1 MTIKKQIGEEII
13 SLLKIIESASDKLL
27 LNKKHLFES
36 LIEMSYQFVILGKIE
51 KKYQHLQ
58 AVYDEFSVAY
68 IEVVKEKPFR
78 DVLGELMAELNLL
91 CNGKYSRKA
100 QHFTPQSLSEAVS
113 AMLGK
118 PKEADH
124 QTVSDICCGSGSLIL
139 AEMKKRVE
147 SGYEGSLSLVLNDL
161 DTFACKVA
169 TIQIEFNNLI
179 HVKNQY
185 ELSYIIYNH
194 DALLEYKLFC
204 NGIVF
209 DSKVIG
215 CSATAHITESVI
227 EHEIWWRCDCG
238 GNIHH
243 EAEELVSFDEVNSLY
258 SCDSC
263 DDMLEISYDFESW
276 ALLSSESDSV
286 LEQYKIGQVYDTT
299 PDFDC
304 CEHRNACLCLVAGN
318 YEANMKWNKQEF
330 ACDKCKTTIQITYK

>member
-1 MTIKKQIGEEII
+1 M
-13 SLLKIIESASDKLL
+13 SLLKIIESSSDKLL
-27 LNKKHLFES
+27 LNQKHLFES
-36 LIEMSYQFVILGKIE
+36 LVQMTYQFVNLGKIE

-58 AVYDEFSVAY
+58 AVYEEFSVAY
-68 IEVVKEKPFR
+68 IDQVKEEPFR
-78 DVLGELMAELNLL
+78 DVLGELMSALNVL

-100 QHFTPQSLSEAVS
+100 QHFTPQELSQAVS

-118 PKEADH
+118 PKESDH
-124 QTVSDICCGSGSLIL
+124 QTVSDICCGSGSLVL
-139 AEMKKRVE
+139 AEMKKCVDL
-147 SGYEGSLSLVLNDL
+147 GYKGTLSLILNDL
-161 DTFACKVA
+161 DTFVCKVA

-194 DALLEYKLFC
+194 DALLEYQLFC

-209 DSKVIG
+209 DSNVIG
-215 CSATAHITESVI
+215 CSVPKHITDTVI
-227 EHEIWWRCDCG
+227 KHEVWYRCDCG
-238 GNIHH
+238 GEIHH
-243 EAEELVSFDEVNSLY
+243 ETEELVSFDEVNSLY

-263 DDMLEISYDFESW
+263 DDMLEISYDFKSW
-276 ALLSSESDSV
+276 TLLSSESDSV

-304 CEHRNACLCLVAGN
+304 CEYRNACLCLVAGN

-330 ACDKCKTTIQITYK
+330 ACDKCKTTIQVTYR

>member
-1 MTIKKQIGEEII
+1 M
-13 SLLKIIESASDKLL
+13 SLLKIIEIASDKLL

-36 LIEMSYQFVILGKIE
+36 LVEMSYQFVILGKIE
-51 KKYQHLQ
+51 KKYQYLQ
-58 AVYDEFSVAY
+58 AVYQEFTVAY
-68 IEVVKEKPFR
+68 MHEVQEKPFR
-78 DVLGELMAELNLL
+78 DVLGELMAELNVL

-100 QHFTPQSLSEAVS
+100 QHFTPQAVSEAVS
-113 AMLGK
+113 ALLGK
-118 PKEADH
+118 KKDSDN
-124 QTVSDICCGSGSLIL
+124 QTVSDICCGSGSLVL
-139 AEMKKRVE
+139 AEMNKRVD
-147 SGYEGSLSLVLNDL
+147 SGYKGTLSLVLNDL
-161 DTFACKVA
+161 DRFVCKVA

-179 HVKNQY
+179 HVKNQF

-194 DALLEYKLFC
+194 DALLEYNLFC

-209 DSKVIG
+209 ESNVIG
-215 CSATAHITESVI
+215 CSAPAHITESVI

-276 ALLSSESDSV
+276 TLLSSESESV
-286 LEQYKIGQVYDTT
+286 LEQFKIGKVYDSV

-304 CEHRNACLCLVAGN
+304 CGHRNACLCLVVGN
-318 YEANMKWNKQEF
+318 YEANKKWNKQEF
-330 ACDKCKTTIQITYK
+330 ACDKCKTTIQVTYK

>member
-1 MTIKKQIGEEII
+1 M
-13 SLLKIIESASDKLL
+13 
-27 LNKKHLFES
+27 NKKHLFES
-36 LIEMSYQFVILGKIE
+36 LVEMTYQFVILGKIE

-58 AVYDEFSVAY
+58 AVYNEFSVAY
-68 IEVVKEKPFR
+68 IDQVKEKPFR

-118 PKEADH
+118 PKEAEH
-124 QTVSDICCGSGSLIL
+124 QTVSDICCGSGSLVL
-139 AEMKKRVE
+139 AEMKKPVE
-147 SGYEGSLSLVLNDL
+147 TGFTGTLSLVLNDL

-194 DALLEYKLFC
+194 DALLEYQLFC
-204 NGIVF
+204 NGLQF
-209 DSKVIG
+209 DSHVIG
-215 CSATAHITESVI
+215 CSVPKHITDTVI
-227 EHEIWWRCDCG
+227 EREVWYRCDCG
-238 GNIHH
+238 GEIHH
-243 EAEELVSFDEVNSLY
+243 EAQEHVSLNEVKSLY

-276 ALLSSESDSV
+276 TLLSSESDSI
-286 LEQYKIGQVYDTT
+286 LEQYKVGQVYDTT

-304 CEHRNACLCLVAGN
+304 CEHRNSFLCLKADN

-330 ACDKCKTTIQITYK
+330 ACEQCKTTIQVTYR

>member
-1 MTIKKQIGEEII
+1 M
-13 SLLKIIESASDKLL
+13 SLLNIIESSSDKLL
-27 LNKKHLFES
+27 LNQKHLFES
-36 LIEMSYQFVILGKIE
+36 LVEMTYQFVILGKIE

-91 CNGKYSRKA
+91 CNGKHSRKA
-100 QHFTPQSLSEAVS
+100 QHFTPQAVSEAVS
-113 AMLGK
+113 QMIGK
-118 PKEADH
+118 PKESEH
-124 QTVSDICCGSGSLIL
+124 QSVSDICCGSGSLVL

-147 SGYEGSLSLVLNDL
+147 TGFTGTLSLVLNDL
-161 DTFACKVA
+161 DTFVCKVA

-179 HVKNQY
+179 HVKNKY

-194 DALLEYKLFC
+194 DSILEYNLFC

-209 DSKVIG
+209 DSSVIG
-215 CSATAHITESVI
+215 CSSTAHITESVI

-238 GNIHH
+238 GEIHH
-243 EAEELVSFDEVNSLY
+243 ETEELVSFDEVNSLY

-276 ALLSSESDSV
+276 ILLSSESESV
-286 LEQYKIGQVYDTT
+286 LKQFKIGQVYDTT
-299 PDFDC
+299 PNFKC
-304 CEHRNACLCLVAGN
+304 CEHRNSCLCLVAGN

-330 ACDKCKTTIQITYK
+330 ACNKCKTRIQVTYR